1 MKEKAIQF
9 CTQDEIADLINGDN
23 RLVYIDDGYFET
35 IGKYEDLPDII
46 VDLSL
51 NFGVNKLNVYDYDK
65 GNSELLLSTF
75 GPFLNKCNSQVRKDI
90 IERLEKLQK
99 GTIKIKEYN
108 LIDEVDLNEYF
119 EFLDGGI
126 DYARNE

>member
-23 RLVYIDDGYFET
+23 RLVYIDDGDFET

-99 GTIKIKEYN
+99 GTIKIKEYK

>member
-99 GTIKIKEYN
+99 GTIKIKEYK